1 MVEGP
6 DLDKAVFVRC
16 LGAPTGTTSHIRND
30 RGALDDFDDNM
41 DMNDDMQEEQYR
53 PVSVSCGYVAA
64 ASDDRAR
71 ENSTIST
78 QSQSQAQDAERIIE
92 MHRGDI
98 WMVRWSAV
106 RDAVRTA
113 ECELL

>member
-16 LGAPTGTTSHIRND
+16 LGIPAGTGSRARNG
-30 RGALDDFDDNM
+30 RGALYDFDDDA

-53 PVSVSCGYVAA
+53 PVVISCGYVAA
-64 ASDDRAR
+64 TNDDRAR
-71 ENSTIST
+71 ENSMAPT
-78 QSQSQAQDAERIIE
+78 QSQSQAQDAERIID
-92 MHRGDI
+92 MRRGDI

-106 RDAVRTA
+106 RDAVRRGQ
-113 ECELL
+113 CELL